1 MVDDNSVLDC
11 LVVKKGAAALTGGT
25 LKAMQKELELADEKV
40 KHTPCRHMEYLDI
53 DHPLY
58 RTLHLSRSM
67 KTTSTHGHP
76 NVEN

>member
-40 KHTPCRHMEYLDI
+40 KHTPC
-53 DHPLY
+53 
-58 RTLHLSRSM
+58 
-67 KTTSTHGHP
+67 TTWNILILTIHYTGLCICQDQ
-76 NVEN
+76 